1 MTWISLV
8 LIALTT
14 ARITR
19 LITKDFL
26 LDRPRDA
33 LLRRLDVGAHTQ
45 LQYLLVCP
53 WCMSV
58 YVGAGV
64 AGAWWA
70 WGETMGLTWT
80 MAFLSASHVTG
91 FLATKGGTD

>member
-8 LIALTT
+8 LIALST

-19 LITKDFL
+19 LITGDFI
-26 LDRPRDA
+26 LDRPRNA
-33 LLRRLDVGAHTQ
+33 ALRRLEGHPQ

-53 WCMSV
+53 WCMSM

-70 WGETMGLTWT
+70 WGGMMWLTWT

-91 FLATKGGTD
+91 FLATKGGAD